1 MAVPPISGLLIGRYL
16 DNRFNTNLI
25 FTIILLV
32 MGFIAGVREV
42 TSVLKKAENKGDDNN
57 DADDT

>member
-1 MAVPPISGLLIGRYL
+1 MAVPPIAGLLIGRYL